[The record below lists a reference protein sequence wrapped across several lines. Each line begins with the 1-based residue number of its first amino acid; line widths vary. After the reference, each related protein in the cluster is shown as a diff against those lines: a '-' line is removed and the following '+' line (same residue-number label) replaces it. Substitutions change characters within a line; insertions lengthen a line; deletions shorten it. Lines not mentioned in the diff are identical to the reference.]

1 MYELHDA
8 VDQVL
13 LQLGGRTV
21 DERGKVRNPRNKQT
35 GRLAVQNIPRLPAL
49 VKQVRGTDQILTW
62 GNMVYIPPSS
72 DKSYFPYAVATN
84 LNFLLFDDFKFLE
97 KLTIFS
103 GGRDV

>member
-62 GNMVYIPPSS
+62 GNMGYIPPSS
-72 DKSYFPYAVATN
+72 QKSYFPYAVAQIKK
-84 LNFLLFDDFKFLE
+84 KF
-97 KLTIFS
+97 TF
-103 GGRDV
+103 R

>member
-62 GNMVYIPPSS
+62 GNMVYISPRLL
-72 DKSYFPYAVATN
+72 KN
-84 LNFLLFDDFKFLE
+84 LIFLMQLQQ
-97 KLTIFS
+97 I
-103 GGRDV
+103 

>member
-35 GRLAVQNIPRLPAL
+35 GRLAVQNIPRLPVL
-49 VKQVRGTDQILTW
+49 VKQVRGIDQILTGEIW
-62 GNMVYIPPSS
+62 VISPRLL
-72 DKSYFPYAVATN
+72 KN
-84 LNFLLFDDFKFLE
+84 LIFLMQLQQ
-97 KLTIFS
+97 I
-103 GGRDV
+103 